1 MSWSKYKY
9 QVVQKGLKI
18 YLLFVMT
25 SGNIE
30 IKSNQCPIA
39 VTNWAAVFVRN
50 KFYLI
55 DFRPQINKK
64 FFQSFDGELQ
74 LILLLP
80 FPKRR
85 SNNFFFFKK
94 EMFSVKKQKLK
105 TLLCLGEL
113 NSLVWR
119 VMIEFESYQPKPNS
133 VLCGLQ
139 FGLSS
144 SKKFVFIYF
153 IVYRNIWLRN

>member
-9 QVVQKGLKI
+9 QVIQKDLKI
-18 YLLFVMT
+18 YLFLVMT

-30 IKSNQCPIA
+30 IKSNQCLIA
-39 VTNWAAVFVRN
+39 VTNWAVVFVRN

-55 DFRPQINKK
+55 DFGPQINKK
-64 FFQSFDGELQ
+64 FFLLFDGELE

-85 SNNFFFFKK
+85 SNNFFFLKRNVFI
-94 EMFSVKKQKLK
+94 KKQKLK
-105 TLLCLGEL
+105 TLLYLGEI

-119 VMIEFESYQPKPNS
+119 VIIESESYPPEPNS

-144 SKKFVFIYF
+144 SKKFGFIYF
-153 IVYRNIWLRN
+153 IVYRNIWLRT